1 MNHSRTPSRTGI
13 SRFVAFIL
21 LAGLTLCTSCN
32 SKPNEINSLQQQVWK
47 NPKDAN
53 AYLHLGNAFARSQRY
68 NEASEAFK
76 SALAIN
82 PKLDEATHALAAVA
96 FNQKNYTEALKFFQ
110 QHLAHAPKDS
120 LRLYDLGNVYM
131 QLKQFDKAAEYY
143 NEAIENSESFV
154 DAHYNLA
161 VCYHET
167 GRKAEAE
174 AIYKWLLDKNNYLA
188 VSLQK
193 HFKNEAR

>member
-1 MNHSRTPSRTGI
+1 MNHSLQHSRSGI
-13 SRFVAFIL
+13 SRFFAFIL
-21 LAGLTLCTSCN
+21 LSGLTLCTSCN

-47 NPKDAN
+47 NPQDAN
-53 AYLHLGNAFARSQRY
+53 ACMMLGNAFARSQRY
-68 NEASEAFK
+68 REASEAFK

-82 PKLDEATHALAAVA
+82 PELDDARHALGAVA
-96 FNQKNYTEALKFFQ
+96 FNQKNYTEALTFFQ
-110 QHLAHAPKDS
+110 QHLERSPKDS

-131 QLKQFDKAAEYY
+131 QLKQFDKAAKLY
-143 NEAIENSESFV
+143 NEAIENSESFI

-161 VCYHET
+161 VCYTHT
-167 GRKAEAE
+167 GRETEAE

-193 HFKNEAR
+193 HLNNKAR

>member
-1 MNHSRTPSRTGI
+1 
-13 SRFVAFIL
+13 
-21 LAGLTLCTSCN
+21 
-32 SKPNEINSLQQQVWK
+32 
-47 NPKDAN
+47 
-53 AYLHLGNAFARSQRY
+53 
-68 NEASEAFK
+68 
-76 SALAIN
+76 
-82 PKLDEATHALAAVA
+82 
-96 FNQKNYTEALKFFQ
+96 
-110 QHLAHAPKDS
+110 
-120 LRLYDLGNVYM
+120 M

-143 NEAIENSESFV
+143 NEAIDNSESFV

-161 VCYHET
+161 VCYNET